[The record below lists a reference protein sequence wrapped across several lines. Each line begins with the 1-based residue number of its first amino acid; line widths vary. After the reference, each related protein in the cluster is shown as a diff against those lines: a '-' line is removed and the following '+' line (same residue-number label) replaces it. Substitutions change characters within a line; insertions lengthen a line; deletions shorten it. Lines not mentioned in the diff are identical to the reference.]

1 MVTAAQTLPA
11 RPKLTHAELFT
22 GFFQAGVMGFG
33 GVLPIIRRMM
43 VDEKNWLTQMEFN
56 ELFSLCQSLPGANVV
71 NLSFAFG
78 TREAG
83 PTGAAAA
90 ALGLMSAPVAIVLGL
105 AWLYGHY
112 GGLPPVRH
120 ALLGLAATAAGLAL
134 GSGLRIAVP
143 ILTIPRNVLLAA
155 TVYGLAFGL
164 HFSLLLIALLVL
176 PVSLGLAWRA
186 VP

>member
-1 MVTAAQTLPA
+1 MSQI
-11 RPKLTHAELFT
+11 RPKLTHKQLFS
-22 GFFQAGVMGFG
+22 GFFAAGIMGFG
-33 GVLPIIRRMM
+33 GVLPIIRRLM
-43 VDEKNWLTQMEFN
+43 VDERRWLTQMEFN

-83 PTGAAAA
+83 VTGAAAA
-90 ALGLMSAPVAIVLGL
+90 VTGLLAAPVMIVLGL
-105 AWLYGHY
+105 TWLYARY
-112 GGLPPVRH
+112 GAVGPVRH

-134 GSGLRIAVP
+134 GSGLRIATP
-143 ILTIPRNVLLAA
+143 ILKVPRNVLLAA
-155 TVYGLAFGL
+155 GVYGLAFGL
-164 HFSLLLIALLVL
+164 HLSLPLIVVLVL

>member
-1 MVTAAQTLPA
+1 MTAPTPHA
-11 RPKLTHAELFT
+11 RANLTHWELFA
-22 GFFQAGVMGFG
+22 GFFQSGIMGFG

-43 VDEKNWLTQMEFN
+43 VDEKRWLTQMEFN

-90 ALGLMSAPVAIVLGL
+90 ALGLLSAPVGIVLGL
-105 AWLYGHY
+105 VWLYGRY
-112 GGLPPVRH
+112 GDLSPVRH

-155 TVYGLAFGL
+155 TVYALAFGL
-164 HFSLLLIALLVL
+164 QLSLPLIALLVL
-176 PVSLGLAWRA
+176 PVSLALAWRA

>member
-1 MVTAAQTLPA
+1 MTPETPPA
-11 RPKLTHAELFT
+11 RPKLTHRELFS
-22 GFFQAGVMGFG
+22 GFFEAGIMGFG
-33 GVLPIIRRMM
+33 GVLPIVRRLI
-43 VDEKNWLTQMEFN
+43 VDDRRWLTQMEFN

-83 PTGAAAA
+83 VSGAAVAIT
-90 ALGLMSAPVAIVLGL
+90 GLMAAPVIIVLGL
-105 AWLYGHY
+105 TWLYARY
-112 GGLPPVRH
+112 GSVAPVRH

-134 GSGLRIAVP
+134 GSGLRISEP
-143 ILTIPRNVLLAA
+143 ILKVPRNVLLAA

-164 HFSLLLIALLVL
+164 HLSLPLIALLVL
-176 PVSLGLAWRA
+176 PVSILLAWRA